1 MTQISVRESRRE
13 IQAARDGGFAAL
25 LGNGRVVC
33 LGAGWEEMGME
44 MLWLNAG

>member
-33 LGAGWEEMGME
+33 LGAGWEMGME
-44 MLWLNAG
+44 MIWLFNAG